1 MYVLVLQL
9 PLIAPEHAYTP
20 AAAASSSSRGQ
31 QSTAAVEGGV
41 GVGIEIGSLEHAKAV
56 LRAIIDTPH
65 LPPPL
70 PVVPAVLPLQ
80 QQQRQQQPSIEK
92 LSNLTKLDENFTI
105 SAERANSL
113 PHQIMIFLNTA
124 EAARAL
130 AQSFQYLGIKCIEF
144 HSLCDSNQANLQLF
158 HENTVNIM
166 ICTDS
171 ASRGLDFTNV
181 YHVIQ
186 VDFALNVIQ
195 HQHRIGR
202 ASRGGKQ
209 GIATNMYGESSVLLV
224 NTILNIHANSEQNL
238 DFSIETDDTNQD
250 TTPGGVSASR
260 NTIENAFSRRRG
272 FRRNI
277 KKAIRRKN
285 EYNEINKS
293 NHNQ

>member
-1 MYVLVLQL
+1 M
-9 PLIAPEHAYTP
+9 IAPEHAYTP
-20 AAAASSSSRGQ
+20 AAAASSTGSTSSSGGQ
-31 QSTAAVEGGV
+31 QSTASVEEGV
-41 GVGIEIGSLEHAKAV
+41 GLGIEIGSLEHAKAV
-56 LRAIIDTPH
+56 IRAIIDTPH

-80 QQQRQQQPSIEK
+80 QQQQQPSIEK

-105 SAERANSL
+105 SAERANNL

-124 EAARAL
+124 EAARDL

-186 VDFALNVIQ
+186 ADFALNVIQ

-238 DFSIETDDTNQD
+238 DFSIETDDINQD
-250 TTPGGVSASR
+250 ITPGGVSASR

-285 EYNEINKS
+285 EYNES
-293 NHNQ
+293 NNSNNNQ

>member
-20 AAAASSSSRGQ
+20 AAASSSRGQ

-41 GVGIEIGSLEHAKAV
+41 GVGIEIGSLEHAKVV

-70 PVVPAVLPLQ
+70 PVVPAVQ
-80 QQQRQQQPSIEK
+80 QQQKQPSIEK

-105 SAERANSL
+105 SAERANNLS
-113 PHQIMIFLNTA
+113 HQIMIFLNTA
-124 EAARAL
+124 EAARDL

-186 VDFALNVIQ
+186 ADFALNVIQ

-238 DFSIETDDTNQD
+238 DFSIETDATNQD

-285 EYNEINKS
+285 EYNEINNS

>member
-1 MYVLVLQL
+1 M
-9 PLIAPEHAYTP
+9 IAPEHAYTP
-20 AAAASSSSRGQ
+20 AAAASSTGSTSSSGGQ
-31 QSTAAVEGGV
+31 QSTASVEEGV
-41 GVGIEIGSLEHAKAV
+41 GLGIEIGSLEHAKAV
-56 LRAIIDTPH
+56 IRAIIDTPH

-80 QQQRQQQPSIEK
+80 QQQQQPSIEK

-105 SAERANSL
+105 SAERANNL

-124 EAARAL
+124 EAARDL

-186 VDFALNVIQ
+186 ADFALNVIQ

-238 DFSIETDDTNQD
+238 DFSIETDDINQD
-250 TTPGGVSASR
+250 ITPGGVSASR

-285 EYNEINKS
+285 EYNEINNS

>member
-1 MYVLVLQL
+1 M
-9 PLIAPEHAYTP
+9 IAPEHAYTP
-20 AAAASSSSRGQ
+20 ATAASRSTGSGSTCISSSGGQ
-31 QSTAAVEGGV
+31 QSSAAVEK

-56 LRAIIDTPH
+56 LRAIIDIPH

-80 QQQRQQQPSIEK
+80 QQQQQPSIEK

-105 SAERANSL
+105 SAERANNL

-124 EAARAL
+124 EAARDL

-158 HENTVNIM
+158 HENIVKIM

-186 VDFALNVIQ
+186 ADFALNVIQ

-238 DFSIETDDTNQD
+238 DFSIETDENSQD
-250 TTPGGVSASR
+250 ITAGGVSAGR

-285 EYNEINKS
+285 EYNEINNS